1 MEQNKLP
8 KNIRQIGEKEDW
20 IRVYMEDYV
29 HTYIQ
34 RLRGLQESGISGGVL
49 LGKKQR
55 INGVMHL
62 FIRGAAVVE
71 DPFWRTP
78 GQTPGQMQAESSVY
92 FPGLEICGFF
102 VSSRQNRSSEVELV
116 RIFETHFSS
125 EYQVLFNVRD
135 QDEEVF
141 SYSGH
146 GLLKLAGY
154 YIYYEK
160 NEEMQSYIIRQES
173 LRVLGKQHGE
183 EEMGEFSQDMEMSGQ
198 NSIKAGKGGSSE
210 KNGKAGRAGK
220 SSRSG
225 KGPFGVGRLEPAE
238 EQGNSILHAAAQ
250 KDSGQGGPR
259 GIKTDTGQSSSRKKK
274 EARVDKKTADK
285 KKIKKGDMIVRAVS
299 IAGIFILAFLLF
311 SDQIKFSKLND
322 DSETSSGLLSS
333 IISESQAVPAGA
345 DSSYITGETD
355 ENAEASQAGDTSE
368 ANAAEVNGTEV
379 NGAEGDSNDE
389 NDNKGGDSTQANA
402 TQGSGTEGDSTEA
415 NAAQGNDVKGDSGEG
430 ADAKGNGEGNS
441 TEANATQEN
450 SDESKVSSSKAA
462 NSSYVFPLRYLV
474 KKGDSLYSI
483 SEKYYGST
491 DMVDAICLE
500 NNITDPSA
508 LKYGTVLTLPAR

>member
-160 NEEMQSYIIRQES
+160 NEPMHEY
-173 LRVLGKQHGE
+173 LVE
-183 EEMGEFSQDMEMSGQ
+183 E
-198 NSIKAGKGGSSE
+198 N
-210 KNGKAGRAGK
+210 
-220 SSRSG
+220 
-225 KGPFGVGRLEPAE
+225 
-238 EQGNSILHAAAQ
+238 
-250 KDSGQGGPR
+250 
-259 GIKTDTGQSSSRKKK
+259 SRKACEKK
-274 EARVDKKTADK
+274 EEKPDVAVASFRKLLKEKQANHAKRKKMVVSYGMK
-285 KKIKKGDMIVRAVS
+285 VS
-299 IAGIFILAFLLF
+299 IALVLF
-311 SDQIKFSKLND
+311 VGAVTLKNQ
-322 DSETSSGLLSS
+322 SEKIRTMEAQMFRM
-333 IISESQAVPAGA
+333 SESEPIQAVSGTDVIVEELPGA
-345 DSSYITGETD
+345 VQEIPPE
-355 ENAEASQAGDTSE
+355 ELVEE
-368 ANAAEVNGTEV
+368 PVEIPVTEV
-379 NGAEGDSNDE
+379 QELE
-389 NDNKGGDSTQANA
+389 
-402 TQGSGTEGDSTEA
+402 EVTEA
-415 NAAQGNDVKGDSGEG
+415 
-430 ADAKGNGEGNS
+430 
-441 TEANATQEN
+441 TEAAP
-450 SDESKVSSSKAA
+450 ESEET
-462 NSSYVFPLRYLV
+462 P
-474 KKGDSLYSI
+474 
-483 SEKYYGST
+483 
-491 DMVDAICLE
+491 
-500 NNITDPSA
+500 
-508 LKYGTVLTLPAR
+508 

>member
-220 SSRSG
+220 SARGG

-259 GIKTDTGQSSSRKKK
+259 GIKTDTGQNSSRKKK
-274 EARVDKKTADK
+274 EARADKKPADK

-322 DSETSSGLLSS
+322 DSETSSGILSS

-345 DSSYITGETD
+345 DSSYITSETG

-368 ANAAEVNGTEV
+368 SNAAEANGAEANGTEASGNEV
-379 NGAEGDSNDE
+379 NSSEANGAEGDGNGES
-389 NDNKGGDSTQANA
+389 DNKGGDSTQANA
-402 TQGSGTEGDSTEA
+402 TQGSGAEGDST
-415 NAAQGNDVKGDSGEG
+415 Q
-430 ADAKGNGEGNS
+430 
-441 TEANATQEN
+441 ANATQEN
-450 SDESKVSSSKAA
+450 SDESNVSSSKAA

>member
-220 SSRSG
+220 SARGG

-259 GIKTDTGQSSSRKKK
+259 GIKTDTGQNSSRKKK
-274 EARVDKKTADK
+274 EARADKKPADK

-322 DSETSSGLLSS
+322 DSETSSGILSS

-345 DSSYITGETD
+345 DSSYITSETG

-368 ANAAEVNGTEV
+368 SNAAEANGTEANAAEVNGTEASGNEV
-379 NGAEGDSNDE
+379 NSSEANGAEGDGNGES
-389 NDNKGGDSTQANA
+389 DNKGGDSTQANA
-402 TQGSGTEGDSTEA
+402 MQGSGAEGDST
-415 NAAQGNDVKGDSGEG
+415 Q
-430 ADAKGNGEGNS
+430 
-441 TEANATQEN
+441 ANATQEN
-450 SDESKVSSSKAA
+450 SDESNVSSSKAA